1 MLIGSM
7 LKRNQMQNK
16 TPENDFQVF
25 FIALKLQRIGRY
37 KYRGVK

>member
-25 FIALKLQRIGRY
+25 FIALKSQLIGRY
-37 KYRGVK
+37 KYQGVK

>member
-1 MLIGSM
+1 M

-25 FIALKLQRIGRY
+25 FIALKSQRIGRY
-37 KYRGVK
+37 KYQGVK